1 MAILLLGAKELR
13 FRMDALKT
21 CFQPAGR
28 RWAED
33 TVRTARPHIPVKS
46 GRTRSSL
53 RVRSA
58 SKTRAV
64 VAVRYVARFLEGDT
78 KAHVIATKKQH
89 ALRFSAGGG
98 TIFARKAQRR
108 ARRGSPFL
116 APAAQQA
123 LNRSPLREE
132 LVSAWNE
139 AS

>member
-1 MAILLLGAKELR
+1 MGILLLGSKELKA
-13 FRMDALKT
+13 RMDNLKT
-21 CFQPAGR
+21 VFQPAGR

-78 KAHVIATKKQH
+78 KAHVIAASKKRSL
-89 ALRFSAGGG
+89 AFPSGGR
-98 TIFARKAQRR
+98 TIFAKKAQRR
-108 ARRGSPFL
+108 ARSGRPFL

-123 LNRSPLREE
+123 LERSPMREE
-132 LVSAWNE
+132 LVNAWNE
-139 AS
+139 AA